1 MVKKGFQGHIEG
13 VQLEDLLQ
21 MLCQSYSSA
30 ELKISNSLKDSVV
43 QLIDGEVSYASCGEK
58 SGEEAFLDV
67 LTWEYGEVDITSS
80 FVSKDR
86 NVHSGWM
93 ELLLESARAYDKRRA
108 EKKKV
113 ERKKEVIS
121 REQVGGAKELN
132 KKMFYKHL
140 DEGWNFFRK
149 SDYER
154 ALQEWEVA
162 YGLDPND
169 KAVRFNLKKI
179 KELIGKK

>member
-30 ELKISNSLKDSVV
+30 ELKISNGLKDCVV

-58 SGEEAFLDV
+58 SGEEALLGV
-67 LTWEYGEVDITSS
+67 LIWEDGEVDITSS

-108 EKKKV
+108 EKKV
-113 ERKKEVIS
+113 ERKKEAIS
-121 REQVGGAKELN
+121 REQVGMAKEPN
-132 KKMFYKHL
+132 KKMFYEHL

-162 YGLDPND
+162 YQLDPND
-169 KAVRFNLKKI
+169 KAIRFNLKKI
-179 KELIGKK
+179 KELIGKR

>member
-30 ELKISNSLKDSVV
+30 ELKISNGLKDCIV

-58 SGEEAFLDV
+58 SGEEALLGV
-67 LTWEYGEVDITSS
+67 LTWEGGEVDITSS
-80 FVSKDR
+80 FVSKDK

-93 ELLLESARAYDKRRA
+93 ELLLESAHAIDKRRA

-113 ERKKEVIS
+113 ERKEEAIS
-121 REQVGGAKELN
+121 REQVSMPKESN
-132 KKMFYKHL
+132 KKMFYEHL
-140 DEGWNFFRK
+140 DEGWKFFRK

-154 ALQEWEVA
+154 ALQEWEIA
-162 YGLDPND
+162 YGLNPDD
-169 KAVRFNLKKI
+169 KAIRFNLKKI

>member
-58 SGEEAFLDV
+58 SGEGALLDV
-67 LTWEYGEVDITSS
+67 LTWENGEVDITSS
-80 FVSKDR
+80 FVSRDR

-93 ELLLESARAYDKRRA
+93 ELLLQSAHAIDKRRV
-108 EKKKV
+108 EKKI

-121 REQVGGAKELN
+121 REQVGGAKESN
-132 KKMFYKHL
+132 KEMFYEHL
-140 DEGWNFFRK
+140 DKGWKFFRE

-162 YGLDPND
+162 YELDPND
-169 KAVRFNLKKI
+169 KTIHFNLKKI